1 MDWENY
7 SVALLP
13 VLFYSPDPCLTPK
26 VKEMAGKNEKGFTL
40 IELMI
45 VIAIIG
51 ILAAIAIPQF
61 TRYRQRS
68 RDSSAQS
75 DLRNAATAQEG
86 FFVDASRYTQTEA
99 LLIGSTYGLYTSDK
113 VVFTIVGADNVSYV
127 MKAYHPSGNHTYIIR
142 GPGGSISEF

>member
-1 MDWENY
+1 M
-7 SVALLP
+7 LR
-13 VLFYSPDPCLTPK
+13 
-26 VKEMAGKNEKGFTL
+26 KNEKGFTL

-68 RDSSAQS
+68 HDSSAQA

-99 LLIGSTYGLYTSDK
+99 LLTGATYGLYTSDM
-113 VVFTIVGADNVSYV
+113 VDFTIISADNVSYV
-127 MKAYHPSGNHTYIIR
+127 MEAYHPSGNNSYIIR
-142 GPGGSISEF
+142 GPGGSISVK